1 MPSCRYWL
9 VCLCMIICLMGAVGA
24 YAQSAGANADPA
36 GGASPGELDE
46 AALAEIERLRLE
58 VERLL
63 STVPSSLHDQVREL
77 LLAPTTSVE
86 AAPPEVPGA
95 SISSTSINTAEA
107 VPSEA
112 VPSEAPEVPAPEVT
126 GISIRDDAAVEAA
139 EPGSS
144 VAERDS
150 PRDSVTPEEVRAG
163 EVAEAV
169 TEPSKQQG
177 PTPQARRQSR
187 RPTCNSLDPLD
198 ENGDGKINA
207 QDRYWRYL
215 YVWIDHNRD
224 GQRQEKEVESVYAAG
239 VREIANGLG
248 IFYRKKGSVGEIRRG
263 HTLLLDLAG
272 NGFGSGRRPDDG
284 VLMVDADGLGRGD
297 GPQVLDA
304 DGAEV
309 TGIEP
314 FVAGWQ
320 MRLADGQILT
330 LNCPGG
336 GLD

>member
-24 YAQSAGANADPA
+24 YAQSAGANADPV

-46 AALAEIERLRLE
+46 AALAEIDRLRLE

-77 LLAPTTSVE
+77 LLAPSTSVE
-86 AAPPEVPGA
+86 AAPSEVP
-95 SISSTSINTAEA
+95 
-107 VPSEA
+107 
-112 VPSEAPEVPAPEVT
+112 APEVPAPEVPGT
-126 GISIRDDAAVEAA
+126 SIRDDAAVEAA

-144 VAERDS
+144 VAEMDS
-150 PRDSVTPEEVRAG
+150 PRDSVTPEEVKAE

-177 PTPQARRQSR
+177 PTPQTRRQSR

-263 HTLLLDLAG
+263 DTLLLDLAG

-304 DGAEV
+304 DGADV

-320 MRLADGQILT
+320 MRLADGGVLT